1 MSHKPAENTAYTYG
15 NKHISRGWNLLL
27 RAKHSHSGWKS
38 WERNILTLD
47 VRLEEVPGEE
57 LERHVSM
64 MREMEQVEGVNYL

>member
-1 MSHKPAENTAYTYG
+1 
-15 NKHISRGWNLLL
+15 
-27 RAKHSHSGWKS
+27 
-38 WERNILTLD
+38 LD

>member
-1 MSHKPAENTAYTYG
+1 MAHMREKT
-15 NKHISRGWNLLL
+15 HLLIEQK
-27 RAKHSHSGWKS
+27 RSQFAWES